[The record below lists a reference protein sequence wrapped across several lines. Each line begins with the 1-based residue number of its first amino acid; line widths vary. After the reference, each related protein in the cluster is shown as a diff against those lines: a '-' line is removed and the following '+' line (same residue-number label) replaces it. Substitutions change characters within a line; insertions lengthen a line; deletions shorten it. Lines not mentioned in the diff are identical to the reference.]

1 MACTYLFLDEA
12 GDFNFSPSG
21 TKHFVLS
28 SIAMRRPFP
37 VLSEIDHYKHDCLEY
52 GLPTEYF
59 HCSEDNPHVRG
70 RIFDI
75 IARRLTDIKVDSL
88 VVEKRKTVPALRAD
102 EAFYPKMLGY
112 LIRHVLSC
120 EAFAGA
126 SELIIITDTIPVNK
140 KRRAIEKAI
149 KSVLSGMI
157 KSGLKY
163 KILHH
168 QSRSHY
174 GLQLADYANWA
185 IFRKWEKADD
195 EFHQKLA
202 PAIRSEFDIFAGGTV
217 SYY

>member
-102 EAFYPKMLGY
+102 EACDKIRQAGGNVTREAGPVKGGTTVIAFVQDPDGY
-112 LIRHVLSC
+112 KI
-120 EAFAGA
+120 
-126 SELIIITDTIPVNK
+126 ELIERGV
-140 KRRAIEKAI
+140 
-149 KSVLSGMI
+149 
-157 KSGLKY
+157 
-163 KILHH
+163 
-168 QSRSHY
+168 
-174 GLQLADYANWA
+174 
-185 IFRKWEKADD
+185 
-195 EFHQKLA
+195 
-202 PAIRSEFDIFAGGTV
+202 
-217 SYY
+217 

>member
-1 MACTYLFLDEA
+1 MAMACTYLFLDEA
-12 GDFNFSPSG
+12 GDLNFSPSG

-102 EAFYPKMLGY
+102 
-112 LIRHVLSC
+112 
-120 EAFAGA
+120 
-126 SELIIITDTIPVNK
+126 
-140 KRRAIEKAI
+140 
-149 KSVLSGMI
+149 
-157 KSGLKY
+157 
-163 KILHH
+163 
-168 QSRSHY
+168 
-174 GLQLADYANWA
+174 YANWA
-185 IFRKWEKADD
+185 IFRKWERADD
-195 EFHQKLA
+195 EFHRTLA
-202 PAIRSEFDIFAGGTV
+202 PAIRSEFNIFAGGTTT
-217 SYY
+217 YY